1 MDFVE
6 IKKEFNWAMFN
17 EPSVFELL
25 KMDCITRGNIRLDNL
40 LTRLRSQVRLTEII
54 YIVSQLLII
63 SQQRLSE
70 DTKEIQQSPKEDEI
84 RPMT

>member
-1 MDFVE
+1 
-6 IKKEFNWAMFN
+6 MFN

-25 KMDCITRGNIRLDNL
+25 KMDCITKGNIRLDNL
-40 LTRLRSQVRLTEII
+40 LTRLRSQVRLTEVI

-84 RPMT
+84 RPIT